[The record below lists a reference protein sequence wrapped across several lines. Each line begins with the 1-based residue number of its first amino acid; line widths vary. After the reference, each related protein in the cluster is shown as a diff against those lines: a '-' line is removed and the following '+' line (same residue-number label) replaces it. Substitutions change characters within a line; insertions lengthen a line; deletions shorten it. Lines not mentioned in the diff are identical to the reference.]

1 MHKHLS
7 ELTNESGPEVAPQR
21 DARANEREFSS
32 WITKAAQGVCSM
44 LENQDLREVTIAKL
58 QAGYDTGTWTA
69 RDVVAW
75 YLDRIERLDRSGPTL
90 NALISVNAHV
100 LEQADDLDARRA
112 GGGRVGPLHGV
123 PVLIKDQI
131 DVAEMPTTC
140 GSVLFRD
147 NWPRRDAHVVA
158 RLRAAGA
165 LMLGKTT
172 LGEMGAGDT
181 HGSLFGSTRNVYDLE
196 RTAGGSSGGSGAAV
210 SANLGAVS
218 LGQEGYASIRR
229 PSTWNGVVG
238 MRPSIGLVGRGGVY
252 DGWPSVL
259 GSVGPMTRTVEDA
272 AKLLD
277 VMIGYDPSDP
287 VTAHG
292 VGRIRESFATGL
304 SADALQGARIGVLRT
319 PFGAGVDPDAPDFA
333 RVDAVFERGL
343 EGLAAAGAI
352 LIDPIEIPD
361 LVELIARRAH
371 HPMHGSE
378 AFAHYAAGLAN
389 PPFRTKAD
397 AMASPAY
404 QDVSIQMKQRW
415 ARDATQAEYATFLEA
430 RDVLRTNLLKVMADN
445 GLDAIVHK
453 AIEHEPT
460 LIRDGVN
467 PPYVNHKGAPHINTY
482 LGDVP
487 SIVVPAGMTSA
498 GLPAGLCFLGRPY
511 DDVAMVRFAYA
522 FEQQAN
528 GRVPPEMF

>member
-1 MHKHLS
+1 MTENLDFS
-7 ELTNESGPEVAPQR
+7 EITISG
-21 DARANEREFSS
+21 
-32 WITKAAQGVCSM
+32 
-44 LENQDLREVTIAKL
+44 LH
-58 QAGYDTGTWTA
+58 AGYRSGAWTA

-75 YLDRIERLDRSGPTL
+75 YLERIRRLDREGPAL
-90 NALISVNAHV
+90 NSVVSIN
-100 LEQADDLDARRA
+100 EQVEAQAEELDARFAA
-112 GGGRVGPLHGV
+112 GGFVGPLHGV
-123 PVLIKDQI
+123 PVLVKDQI

-140 GSVLFRD
+140 GSVLFRE
-147 NWPRRDAHVVA
+147 NWPRRDAFVIA

-210 SANLGAVS
+210 SANLAAVS

-238 MRPSIGLVGRGGVY
+238 MRPSTGLVSRGGVY

-259 GSVGPMTRTVEDA
+259 GSIGPMTRSVEDA

-277 VMIGYDPSDP
+277 ILVGYDPADP
-287 VTAHG
+287 VTAQG
-292 VGRIRESFATGL
+292 DRRIAGSF
-304 SADALQGARIGVLRT
+304 ADALDAGGLRGARIGVLRT
-319 PFGAGVDPDAPDFA
+319 PFGAGTDPTAEDFL
-333 RVDAVFERGL
+333 RVEAVFEK
-343 EGLAAAGAI
+343 GLASLTAAGAV
-352 LIDPIEIPD
+352 LVDPIEIPD
-361 LVELIARRAH
+361 LVPLIALRAH
-371 HPMHGSE
+371 HPTQGTE
-378 AFAHYAAGLAN
+378 AFAHYAAGLPDA
-389 PPFRTKAD
+389 PYRTKAE
-397 AMASPAY
+397 AMASPIY

-415 ARDATQAEYATFLEA
+415 ARDPTPAEHARFLEA
-430 RDVLRTNLLKVMADN
+430 RDTLRINLLKVMADHD
-445 GLDAIVHK
+445 LDAIVHK

-487 SIVVPAGMTSA
+487 SIVVPAGLTEA

-511 DDVAMVRFAYA
+511 DDLAMIRYAYA
-522 FEQQAN
+522 FEQQAQA
-528 GRVPPEMF
+528 RVPPVFA

>member
-1 MHKHLS
+1 MNNLD
-7 ELTNESGPEVAPQR
+7 LTEITISRLQDGYRSGA
-21 DARANEREFSS
+21 
-32 WITKAAQGVCSM
+32 
-44 LENQDLREVTIAKL
+44 
-58 QAGYDTGTWTA
+58 WTA
-69 RDVVAW
+69 RDVVVW
-75 YLDRIERLDRSGPTL
+75 YLDRIRRMDKQGAAL
-90 NALISVNAHV
+90 NAVISINDRIE
-100 LEQADDLDARRA
+100 EQAEELDARLAA
-112 GGGRVGPLHGV
+112 GGMVGPLHGV
-123 PVLIKDQI
+123 PILIKDQI

-147 NWPRRDAHVVA
+147 NWPRRDASVIA

-181 HGSLFGSTRNVYDLE
+181 HGSLFGSTRNVYDPE

-210 SANLGAVS
+210 SANFATVA

-238 MRPSIGLVGRGGVY
+238 MRPSTGLVSRGGVY

-272 AKLLD
+272 ARLLD
-277 VMIGYDPSDP
+277 VMVGYDPADP

-292 VGRIRESFATGL
+292 VGRLRGPFVEALAADGL
-304 SADALQGARIGVLRT
+304 RGVRLGVLRT
-319 PFGAGVDPDAPDFA
+319 PFGSGVEPAAADFA
-333 RVDAVFERGL
+333 RVEAVFDKGL
-343 EGLAAAGAI
+343 EALAAAGAT
-352 LIDPIEIPD
+352 LVDPIEIAD
-361 LVELIARRAH
+361 LVALIARRAH
-371 HPMHGSE
+371 HPTHGAE
-378 AFAHYAAGLAN
+378 AFATYAAGLPE
-389 PPFRTKAD
+389 PPFRSKAE
-397 AMASPAY
+397 AMASAVY
-404 QDVSIQMKQRW
+404 DDVSIPMKQRW
-415 ARDATQAEYATFLEA
+415 SRDPTPAEYASFLEA
-430 RDVLRTNLLKVMADN
+430 RDVLRTNLLKVMADH

-487 SIVVPAGMTSA
+487 SIVVPAGLTSA

-511 DDVAMVRFAYA
+511 DDVAMIRYAHA
-522 FEQQAN
+522 FEQQAQA
-528 GRVPPEMF
+528 RVVPDLG

>member
-1 MHKHLS
+1 MLKNL
-7 ELTNESGPEVAPQR
+7 ELGET
-21 DARANEREFSS
+21 
-32 WITKAAQGVCSM
+32 
-44 LENQDLREVTIAKL
+44 TISQL
-58 QAGYDTGTWTA
+58 HAGYLSGAWTVS
-69 RDVVAW
+69 DVVAW
-75 YLDRIERLDRSGPTL
+75 YLDRIRRMDKHGPAL
-90 NALISVNAHV
+90 NAVISINELV
-100 LEQADDLDARRA
+100 ESQAAELDARFAA
-112 GGGRVGPLHGV
+112 GGFVGPLHGV
-123 PVLIKDQI
+123 PILVKDQI

-147 NWPRRDAHVVA
+147 NWPKRDASVIA

-181 HGSLFGSTRNVYDLE
+181 HGSLFGSTRNVYDPE

-210 SANLGAVS
+210 SANFAAVA

-229 PSTWNGVVG
+229 PSTWNGIVG
-238 MRPSIGLVGRGGVY
+238 MRPSIGLVSRGGVY

-277 VMIGYDPSDP
+277 AMVGYDRADP
-287 VTAHG
+287 VTARG
-292 VGRIRESFATGL
+292 VGQLRGRF
-304 SADALQGARIGVLRT
+304 ADALAPDGLRGVRLGVLRT
-319 PFGAGVDPDAPDFA
+319 PFGSGVDPSAADFA
-333 RVDAVFERGL
+333 RIEAVFEQGVAAL
-343 EGLAAAGAI
+343 EAAGAV
-352 LIDPIEIPD
+352 LVDPIEIPD
-361 LVELIARRAH
+361 LVDLIALRAH
-371 HPMHGSE
+371 HPTHGTD
-378 AFAHYAAGLAN
+378 AFAVYAAELADV
-389 PPFRTKAD
+389 PFHTKAE
-397 AMASPAY
+397 AMASPIY
-404 QDVSIQMKQRW
+404 EDVSIQMKQRW
-415 ARDATQAEYATFLEA
+415 SRDPTPAEHGRFLEA
-430 RDVLRTNLLKVMADN
+430 RDVLRTNMLKVMADH

-498 GLPAGLCFLGRPY
+498 GLPAGVCFLGRPY
-511 DDVAMVRFAYA
+511 DDVAMIRYAYA
-522 FEQQAN
+522 FERQAQ
-528 GRVPPEMF
+528 GRVPPVFA

>member
-1 MHKHLS
+1 
-7 ELTNESGPEVAPQR
+7 
-21 DARANEREFSS
+21 
-32 WITKAAQGVCSM
+32 M
-44 LENQDLREVTIAKL
+44 LQNLDLHEVTIARL
-58 QAGYDTGTWTA
+58 QAGYASGAWTC

-75 YLDRIERLDRSGPTL
+75 YLDRIRRLDKEGPAL
-90 NALISVNAHV
+90 NAVISVN
-100 LEQADDLDARRA
+100 EQAEAQAAELDARFAA
-112 GGGRVGPLHGV
+112 GGFVGPLHGV
-123 PVLIKDQI
+123 PVLVKDQI

-140 GSVLFRD
+140 GSVLFKD
-147 NWPRRDAHVVA
+147 NWPKRDATVIA
-158 RLRAAGA
+158 KLRAAGA

-181 HGSLFGSTRNVYDLE
+181 HGSLFGSTRNVYDGE

-210 SANLGAVS
+210 SANLAAVS

-238 MRPSIGLVGRGGVY
+238 MRPSIGLVSRGGVY

-277 VMIGYDPSDP
+277 VMVGYDPIDP

-292 VGRIRESFATGL
+292 VGRLRGGFAEALDAEGL
-304 SADALQGARIGVLRT
+304 RGVRLGVLRT
-319 PFGAGVDPDAPDFA
+319 PFGSGVEPDAPDFA
-333 RVDAVFERGL
+333 RIEAVFEKGL
-343 EGLAAAGAI
+343 AALAAAGAV
-352 LIDPIEIPD
+352 LVDPIEIPD
-361 LVELIARRAH
+361 LVALIAKRAH
-371 HPMHGSE
+371 HPTHSAE
-378 AFAHYAAGLAN
+378 AFAYYASGL
-389 PPFRTKAD
+389 PDLPFRSKAE
-397 AMASPAY
+397 AMASPVY
-404 QDVSIQMKQRW
+404 EGVGVQMKQRW
-415 ARDATQAEYATFLEA
+415 SRDPTPAEHAVFLEA
-430 RDVLRTNLLKVMADN
+430 RDVLRTNLLKVMADHA
-445 GLDAIVHK
+445 LDAIVHK

-498 GLPAGLCFLGRPY
+498 GLPAGICFLGRSY
-511 DDVAMVRFAYA
+511 DDVAMVRYAYA
-522 FEQQAN
+522 FETQAK
-528 GRVPPEMF
+528 GRVPPTLG